1 MGYLLKRLEFEQVE
15 KTIDKNI
22 KKYLDE
28 NDLKGWF
35 DRIYIDVFDGT
46 AKFYI
51 ASTYQNTSII
61 VIDLNSGKLSI
72 EGSDR
77 PISVARIKQAIEI
90 VTKFIWEEE

>member
-1 MGYLLKRLEFEQVE
+1 MGYLLKRLEFEQVK

-28 NDLKGWF
+28 TDLKSWF
-35 DRIYIDVFDGT
+35 DNIYIDVFNGT
-46 AKFYI
+46 AKFYV
-51 ASTYQNTSII
+51 ASVYQNTSII

-77 PISVARIKQAIEI
+77 LISVARIKQAIEI
-90 VTKFIWEEE
+90 VTKLIWEEE